1 LLPEAAKIF
10 SHFLFGNKSNTCP
23 VEWYRWEEM
32 GGWSFI
38 PLTLFTDEI
47 LMPELVVTLHL
58 QGTCEDTGVAQM
70 GTRLDLEDFQE

>member
-1 LLPEAAKIF
+1 
-10 SHFLFGNKSNTCP
+10 
-23 VEWYRWEEM
+23 M
-32 GGWSFI
+32 GGWSFT

-58 QGTCEDTGVAQM
+58 QDTCEDTGVAQM